1 MKKRNFLIALVLT
14 AAIALLATGC
24 EIAYLDSTLEIT
36 SAEGAGTRT
45 FRIEIKRDHIH
56 TQDKIDA
63 NDVNSRFFPK
73 GTAPIEGWAQERVPA
88 GFTVDYE
95 EQADYWIYT
104 VRFDFSDID
113 DYNAKMQALMDEG
126 DYLDYIY
133 EPATLVATEATGGH
147 NVTFKELEITIKYSI
162 LKLVRLL
169 NDDEEYFADRAIWGG
184 SSIDPESN
192 YDSRSVT
199 VKIGETSETVQY
211 GTDAGNELDESAYLE
226 VSGFLPEGAEATEPP
241 VSESPPTGDSTNIA
255 VMAAALG
262 ALAIL
267 ALTAVRR
274 TGKSR

>member
-24 EIAYLDSTLEIT
+24 EIAHLDSTLEIT

-56 TQDKIDA
+56 SQEKIDK

-169 NDDEEYFADRAIWGG
+169 NDDEEYFADRGVWGEG
-184 SSIDPESN
+184 SIDPDAN
-192 YDSRSVT
+192 YESRSMT

-211 GTDAGNELDESAYLE
+211 NSDNKPDEDTFLE